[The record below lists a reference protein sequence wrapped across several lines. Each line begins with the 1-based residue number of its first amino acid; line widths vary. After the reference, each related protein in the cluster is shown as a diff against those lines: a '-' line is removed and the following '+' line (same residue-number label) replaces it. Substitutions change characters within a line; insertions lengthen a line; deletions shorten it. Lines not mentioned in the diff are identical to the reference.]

1 MLEGL
6 SGGLAVGSGQ
16 GDGWLDWVSKVG
28 RNRGRIRLMSASS
41 AAVILPFPRMPAPAG
56 LDAAQL
62 LRMTC
67 HFHDLEQAAVDVLDD
82 EDGDQVR
89 FLCRA
94 PRAAFRTREEFV
106 AAAVKRYLGGLDDQ
120 GLAEMIYVAAL
131 YQAGLSERVA
141 LPNLHARL
149 TRAFGGPLPRSWH
162 EALDSSELWDAAVLN
177 PSSSQIEIAARGARW
192 WVYALVES

>member
-1 MLEGL
+1 
-6 SGGLAVGSGQ
+6 
-16 GDGWLDWVSKVG
+16 
-28 RNRGRIRLMSASS
+28 MSASS